1 MIIYLFTFSY
11 NFIVHYIYKI
21 KLGTIPILNETSNKR
36 TNPNRLVTN
45 TNNKIEERYAWNN
58 DRFKYDRG
66 RKNRNDFIIVVAIAG
81 IFHGCIG
88 GEIFPLLFRTVQRT
102 HAWWSHAEH
111 ASGSVSSIFPPRFF
125 LLFSWCTPAGGFRRK
140 PVYVPRRE
148 FEDISTRKARQFH
161 TASIREK
168 YTYTRWL
175 CMYINFVENPPV
187 FRTKF

>member
-88 GEIFPLLFRTVQRT
+88 GEIFPLCCFEPCRGHTRDEVMQNT
-102 HAWWSHAEH
+102 P
-111 ASGSVSSIFPPRFF
+111 VDPFPP
-125 LLFSWCTPAGGFRRK
+125 FSLPDSFSYFRGVHQPADFAGNPCT
-140 PVYVPRRE
+140 
-148 FEDISTRKARQFH
+148 FH
-161 TASIREK
+161 AVNSKI
-168 YTYTRWL
+168 
-175 CMYINFVENPPV
+175 
-187 FRTKF
+187 